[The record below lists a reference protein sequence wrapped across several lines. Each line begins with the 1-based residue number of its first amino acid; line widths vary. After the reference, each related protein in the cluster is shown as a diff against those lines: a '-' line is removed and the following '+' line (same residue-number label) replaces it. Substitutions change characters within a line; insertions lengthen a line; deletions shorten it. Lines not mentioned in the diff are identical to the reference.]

1 MRRTVFVLGAGSSAV
16 FDFPLGQTLCQMV
29 CDHFEFPGLSGD
41 LGQRFRDCTD
51 FGENELRR
59 FGDELFMSAQ
69 PSVDAFLEHRPEF
82 LDIGKAAMAV
92 ILVSRE
98 TPDNLWSFEDANWMR
113 YMFSRLNAPFESFHE
128 IPVSFITFNY
138 DRSLEYFLCTTLQYR
153 YGKTEAECAAVLERI
168 PIIHLHGRLGYLPWE
183 KGEGRRSYDDVLNRE
198 VMDICIKN
206 IKVVHEDPK
215 DGRDKDFER
224 AYELMQ
230 NAEAIYYLGFGY
242 GPVNLGR
249 LKVRD
254 LGNKLT
260 YGTGKGLTQKE
271 CADASRLV
279 GGPAKL
285 NPQPGMDCIELLRNH
300 VDWT

>member
-1 MRRTVFVLGAGSSAV
+1 
-16 FDFPLGQTLCQMV
+16 
-29 CDHFEFPGLSGD
+29 
-41 LGQRFRDCTD
+41 
-51 FGENELRR
+51 
-59 FGDELFMSAQ
+59 MSAQ
-69 PSVDAFLEHRPEF
+69 SSVDAFLEYRPEF
-82 LDIGKAAMAV
+82 VELGKAAMAV
-92 ILVSRE
+92 ILVAHEASDR
-98 TPDNLWSFEDANWMR
+98 LWEFRADNWMR
-113 YMFSRLNAPFESFHE
+113 YLFSRLNAPFERFHE

-138 DRSLEYFLCTTLQYR
+138 DRSLEHFLCTALQSK
-153 YGKTEAECAAVLERI
+153 YGKTEEECAAVLERI

-183 KGEGRRSYDDVLNRE
+183 RGEGHRPYSAVMNRD

-224 AYELMQ
+224 AHELMQ
-230 NAEAIYYLGFGY
+230 NAEAIYHLGFGY
-242 GPVNLGR
+242 GPLNLER

-279 GGPAKL
+279 GGPTRV

-300 VDWT
+300 VEWN

>member
-1 MRRTVFVLGAGSSAV
+1 MRRTVFIFGAGASAV
-16 FDFPLGQTLCQMV
+16 YGFPIGQGLCELVCNQLGSTHQTGIDLRKSTRFTEQEAARF
-29 CDHFEFPGLSGD
+29 CD
-41 LGQRFRDCTD
+41 Q
-51 FGENELRR
+51 LR
-59 FGDELFMSAQ
+59 MSAL
-69 PSVDAFLEHRPEF
+69 PSVDAFLEYRQEF
-82 LDIGKAAMAV
+82 LDLGKAAMASV
-92 ILVSRE
+92 LVQHE
-98 TPDNLWSFEDANWMR
+98 APANLWSFENNNWMR
-113 YMFSRLNAPFESFHE
+113 YLFSRLNTSFDQLHE

-138 DRSLEYFLCTTLQYR
+138 DRSLEHFLCTSLQNK

-183 KGEGRRSYDDVLNRE
+183 KGEGRRPYDSVMNRG

-206 IKVVHEDPK
+206 IKVVHEDIK

-224 AYELMQ
+224 AHELMQ
-230 NAEAIYYLGFGY
+230 NAECIYHLGFGY
-242 GPVNLGR
+242 GPVNLER

-254 LGNKLT
+254 LGNKVT

-279 GGPAKL
+279 GGPTRV

-300 VDWT
+300 VEWI